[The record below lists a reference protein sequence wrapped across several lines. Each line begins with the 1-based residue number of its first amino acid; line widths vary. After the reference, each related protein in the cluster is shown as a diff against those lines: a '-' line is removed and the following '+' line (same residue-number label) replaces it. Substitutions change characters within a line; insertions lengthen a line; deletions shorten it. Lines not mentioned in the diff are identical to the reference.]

1 MKSAHRLCAITD
13 SATDAHPTRPVGQA
27 DRTGQTPSPTT
38 ASAKNSAP
46 ADGRSDSVYSICANP
61 IVKRF
66 FSEAQVPKSADRT
79 VPFAA
84 PGEKNPRPQPGQG
97 RNRSQ
102 RWLSATPDGAGGIGR
117 SNTHHVAMLD
127 RGQS

>member
-1 MKSAHRLCAITD
+1 KSAHRLCAITD
-13 SATDAHPTRPVGQA
+13 SATDAHPTRPVGRA

-84 PGEKNPRPQPGQG
+84 PDEKKSPAAAGARKEQKPAVVICHPRWCRRDRPQ
-97 RNRSQ
+97 
-102 RWLSATPDGAGGIGR
+102 
-117 SNTHHVAMLD
+117 
-127 RGQS
+127 